1 MQYRN
6 IPTVSKCRQTS
17 SGWDQGRVWAD
28 VNIDNYFRYFTAT
41 MEGSPG
47 VRHVYRV
54 SDDGSGAPECLTCPP
69 HTDCLYT
76 EASIAPGG
84 AAYIQV
90 SGADNGEIFLYFV
103 F

>member
-1 MQYRN
+1 M
-6 IPTVSKCRQTS
+6 
-17 SGWDQGRVWAD
+17 
-28 VNIDNYFRYFTAT
+28 
-41 MEGSPG
+41 
-47 VRHVYRV
+47 RHVYRV
-54 SDDGSGAPECLTCPP
+54 SDDGSGAPECVTCAP

-90 SGADNGEIFLYFV
+90 NGADNGEIFPYFV

>member
-1 MQYRN
+1 
-6 IPTVSKCRQTS
+6 
-17 SGWDQGRVWAD
+17 
-28 VNIDNYFRYFTAT
+28 

-90 SGADNGEIFLYFV
+90 SGADAVARYFYILYFEYV
-103 F
+103 WYC

>member
-6 IPTVSKCRQTS
+6 IPYLNADRQA
-17 SGWDQGRVWAD
+17 QGGIRESTD

-54 SDDGSGAPECLTCPP
+54 SDDGSGAPECVTCPP

-90 SGADNGEIFLYFV
+90 SCADNG
-103 F
+103 

>member
-1 MQYRN
+1 
-6 IPTVSKCRQTS
+6 
-17 SGWDQGRVWAD
+17 
-28 VNIDNYFRYFTAT
+28 

-90 SGADNGEIFLYFV
+90 SGADDGEIFLYFV
-103 F
+103 FWVCLVLLGIKVLCNIVRINVS

>member
-1 MQYRN
+1 
-6 IPTVSKCRQTS
+6 
-17 SGWDQGRVWAD
+17 
-28 VNIDNYFRYFTAT
+28 

-54 SDDGSGAPECLTCPP
+54 SDDGSGAPECVTCPP

-90 SGADNGEIFLYFV
+90 NVADNGEIIPYFV
-103 F
+103 FWVCSVLLMVKGLNNTVQSKVS